1 MVALEIRS
9 RMLVRDV
16 MTSPVVTINQDEPVD
31 KVAQLM
37 NKHHIGCVIV
47 TAKDEKPV
55 GIITERDLAERVV
68 AKDVRPSKVIA
79 KEIMSAPLV
88 TVDSEK
94 TISEAAKR
102 MSLRDIRRLAVM
114 HRGELA
120 GIISSKDILAVTPE
134 LIETIQER
142 ARIEKQNLVE
152 EIEEAPPSAGYCDNC
167 GVWSDGLR
175 EVEGS
180 FLCEECRLEIPR
192 SEY

>member
-16 MTSPVVTINQDEPVD
+16 MTSPVVTVNQDEPVD

-47 TAKDEKPV
+47 TAEDEKPV
-55 GIITERDLAERVV
+55 GVITERDLAERVV
-68 AKDVRPSKVIA
+68 AKDVQPSKVIA

-142 ARIEKQNLVE
+142 ARIENQNLVE
-152 EIEEAPPSAGYCDNC
+152 EIEEPPSAGYCDNC

-192 SEY
+192 SEF

>member
-1 MVALEIRS
+1 MALEMSS

-16 MTSPVVTINQDEPVD
+16 MSSPVVTINEKEPVD
-31 KVAQLM
+31 GVAQLM
-37 NKHHIGCVIV
+37 SRHGVGCIIV
-47 TAKDEKPV
+47 STENDKPI
-55 GIITERDLAERVV
+55 GIITEKDLAARVV
-68 AKDVRPSKVIA
+68 AKDAQPSSVIA

-88 TVDSEK
+88 TVDSES
-94 TISEAAKR
+94 TISEAARR
-102 MSLRDIRRLAVM
+102 MSLRKIRRLAVM

-142 ARIEKQNLVE
+142 VRIENRNRAE
-152 EIEEAPPSAGYCDNC
+152 EMEENPPSAGYCDNC
-167 GVWSDGLR
+167 RIWSDDLR

-180 FLCEECRLEIPR
+180 FLCEECRLELPR